1 MATRK
6 RSAIGV
12 VGLGN
17 MGSALASS
25 LLERSHAVTV
35 WNRTPEK
42 ADVFAG
48 HEAVHVARSAA
59 AVAARSDIVLACL
72 ADHGA
77 TMEVVA
83 TGEVAAALRGKLL
96 LQTATVTSRES
107 RHLSAWAGDNAVDY
121 LDCQILDYAGDVR
134 NGAGTIVCSGPRH
147 LFDRHRAFLDK
158 LAGKAVF
165 VSETAGSAPALDKA
179 VARLRVW
186 CLHGLPAGCCH
197 VRGGRRADRTVCT
210 PAILAGNTTS
220 QA

>member
-1 MATRK
+1 
-6 RSAIGV
+6 
-12 VGLGN
+12 
-17 MGSALASS
+17 MGSALAAS